1 MIDVSYT
8 PGVES
13 ISENNPEQEIRRVIE
28 VLPSALEYIETD
40 EMVEMRRT
48 LVESMK
54 AGEDTKELALRYRLL
69 AERLTDYDSENASRL
84 RIGML
89 VSIALIK
96 RDGGRYDDYLE
107 DIDDALVMAEQ
118 EGIEDLVLI
127 LGEVLDRA

>member
-69 AERLTDYDSENASRL
+69 AEQLTDYDSENASRL

>member
-8 PGVES
+8 PGVEP

-69 AERLTDYDSENASRL
+69 AEQLTDYDSENASRL

>member
-1 MIDVSYT
+1 MSYT

-69 AERLTDYDSENASRL
+69 AEQLTDYDSENASRL

>member
-1 MIDVSYT
+1 M
-8 PGVES
+8 ES

-28 VLPSALEYIETD
+28 VLPSVLEYIETD
-40 EMVEMRRT
+40 EMVEMRRA

-54 AGEDTKELALRYRLL
+54 AGEETKELALRYRLL
-69 AERLTDYDSENASRL
+69 AEQLTDYDSENASRL

>member
-1 MIDVSYT
+1 ME
-8 PGVES
+8 P

-28 VLPSALEYIETD
+28 VLPSVLEYIETD
-40 EMVEMRRT
+40 EMVEMRRA

-54 AGEDTKELALRYRLL
+54 AGEETKELALRYRLL
-69 AERLTDYDSENASRL
+69 AEQLTDYDSENASRL